1 MITPLEI
8 QNKIFSRGIRGY
20 KEVEVDE
27 FLDRVIDSY
36 EQVVNENIELKE
48 RVRLLNEQLEKYNTI
63 EKTLNET
70 LLVAQSTAQDVAHNA
85 NKKAQ
90 LIIDQAEEKGR
101 IIIDDANSKVSSIQ
115 SEYMSSK
122 KDLQLFMSKFKSLLQ
137 TQLEIVEKSM
147 MDM

>member
-8 QNKIFSRGIRGY
+8 QNKVFSKGIRGY
-20 KEVEVDE
+20 KDVEVDE

-48 RVRLLNEQLEKYNTI
+48 RVRLLHEQLEKYNTI

-70 LLVAQSTAQDVAHNA
+70 LLVAQSTAQEVAHTA

-90 LIIDQAEEKGR
+90 IIIDQAEEKGR
-101 IIIDDANSKVSSIQ
+101 AIVEDANNKVKTIEH
-115 SEYMSSK
+115 EYLTSK
-122 KDLQLFMSKFKSLLQ
+122 KELQLFMTKFKSLLQ
-137 TQLEIVEKSM
+137 TQLEMVDKSM
-147 MDM
+147 MEI